1 LSNFEVSATFKLLNQ
16 SIIKL
21 RKMKKLI
28 ALFTLVFLGF
38 VASAQTASVA
48 GTPATMKE
56 GVKQGV
62 FKFDMPKSTLAEE
75 IKRTS
80 NFYVDYFTVAF
91 NNESKQVTISMV
103 DNSPEGRRVV
113 TRFLLSNKVSVIA
126 FDGKEY
132 KITEFYDN
140 YMRE

>member
-1 LSNFEVSATFKLLNQ
+1 
-16 SIIKL
+16 
-21 RKMKKLI
+21 MKKLI
-28 ALFTLVFLGF
+28 ALFTIVFLGLTAF
-38 VASAQTASVA
+38 AQKASVEGA
-48 GTPATMKE
+48 PTGMKE
-56 GVKQGV
+56 SVKTGV
-62 FKFDMPKSTLAEE
+62 FKFDMPKSTSEDE

-103 DNSPEGRRVV
+103 DNSPEGRRVI

-140 YMRE
+140 FMRE